1 MDSYSSK
8 LSMYDFIA
16 MFMPG
21 SIIAY
26 CIMCFLSGEY
36 GLVPTYNGFFWIFF
50 FIVSY
55 IIGIA
60 NHVLT
65 SWFFSNG
72 IRFRNCPKMIKD
84 SIQWAKENGYDT
96 DVDLEKITTQ
106 YCLRDKYYVAYY
118 YAKKNAYG
126 NDIEIMESQVAFLQA
141 LFLPVI
147 IVFLLSLFPC
157 IDLLHPLNLQTCS
170 CHCRCMYLLTIW
182 TSSAIAI
189 ILIIWLMIVRQ
200 RKIYRRVWEDYH
212 YLKICTKGCR
222 QKQTESESN
231 QESKK

>member
-8 LSMYDFIA
+8 LSLYDFIA

-36 GLVPTYNGFFWIFF
+36 GLVPAYNGFFWIFF

-65 SWFFSNG
+65 SWFFSKG

-84 SIQWAKENGYDT
+84 SIQWAKGKGYYT
-96 DVDLEKITTQ
+96 IEDLETTTTD
-106 YCLRDKYYVAYY
+106 RYYRAYY

-126 NDIEIMESQVAFLQA
+126 NDIEIM
-141 LFLPVI
+141 
-147 IVFLLSLFPC
+147 
-157 IDLLHPLNLQTCS
+157 DLRLHF
-170 CHCRCMYLLTIW
+170 
-182 TSSAIAI
+182 
-189 ILIIWLMIVRQ
+189 
-200 RKIYRRVWEDYH
+200 YRPYCYR
-212 YLKICTKGCR
+212 
-222 QKQTESESN
+222 
-231 QESKK
+231 

>member
-1 MDSYSSK
+1 MDSYSAN
-8 LSMYDFIA
+8 LSLYDFIA

-26 CIMCFLSGEY
+26 CIMCFFSSEY
-36 GLVPTYNGFFWIFF
+36 GLVSAYNGFFWIFF

-60 NHVLT
+60 NHVVT
-65 SWFFSNG
+65 SWFFSKG

-84 SIQWAKENGYDT
+84 SIQWAKGKGYYT
-96 DVDLEKITTQ
+96 IEDLETTTTD
-106 YCLRDKYYVAYY
+106 RYYRAYY

-141 LFLPVI
+141 LLLPVI
-147 IVFLLSLFPC
+147 IVFLLSFFPD
-157 IDLLHPLNLQTCS
+157 IDLLHPLNLQTCP

-182 TSSAIAI
+182 TSSAITI
-189 ILIIWLMIVRQ
+189 ILIFGLMIVRQ

-212 YLKICTKGCR
+212 YLRICAEVDR

-231 QESKK
+231 KESKN

>member
-8 LSMYDFIA
+8 LSLYDFIA

-21 SIIAY
+21 SIITY
-26 CIMCFLSGEY
+26 CIICFLSSKY
-36 GLVPTYNGFFWIFF
+36 GLVPAYNVFFWILF

-55 IIGIA
+55 IFGMA
-60 NHVLT
+60 NHVVT
-65 SWFFSNG
+65 SWLFSKA
-72 IRFRNCPKMIKD
+72 IKFRNCPKMIKD
-84 SIQWAKENGYDT
+84 SIQWAKEKGYNT
-96 DVDLEKITTQ
+96 KTNEDLETTTTDED
-106 YCLRDKYYVAYY
+106 LVDKYYRAYY

-200 RKIYRRVWEDYH
+200 SKIYRRVWEDYH
-212 YLKICTKGCR
+212 YLRKIGD
-222 QKQTESESN
+222 N
-231 QESKK
+231 QN